1 MATIEFWS
9 TLTRCS
15 LTRFRAV
22 WPSSSSCGRN
32 RNIPQYLLYMR
43 FQCIVPH
50 CFTPSITGRLWTYT
64 VVKMF
69 GMLQIR
75 GWGGH
80 IGILQQFL
88 FQYRHS
94 VFKIGWG
101 RRLCRVGRSMFG
113 GSVLGRIVGRF
124 GQGWSGWGQQ
134 RHQMRMVRIFG
145 MFRMT
150 VFVFMV
156 DGMVLF

>member
-1 MATIEFWS
+1 MFLHFLLDRFSFFCLFCSFAFFDQVTLDSTKKTRGLFPGSCQLFKRQLLMTTIDFWS

-94 VFKIGWG
+94 VFKIG
-101 RRLCRVGRSMFG
+101 
-113 GSVLGRIVGRF
+113 
-124 GQGWSGWGQQ
+124 
-134 RHQMRMVRIFG
+134 
-145 MFRMT
+145 
-150 VFVFMV
+150 
-156 DGMVLF
+156 